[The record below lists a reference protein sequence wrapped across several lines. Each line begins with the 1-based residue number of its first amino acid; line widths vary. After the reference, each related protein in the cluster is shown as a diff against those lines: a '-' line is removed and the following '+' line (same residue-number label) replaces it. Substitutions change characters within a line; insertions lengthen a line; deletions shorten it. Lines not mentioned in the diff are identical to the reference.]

1 MTRKDLDKIICSYFD
16 LLIENKS
23 LEQSIGNG
31 KKIEPKDIAQLL
43 ISSVAKNTEESSN
56 ILVYIGAFKTSD
68 SDNELLDRYYCF
80 VDLETCKERY
90 IPSLEYGEFCRC
102 NSVILLDNY
111 YEIYGVEYILG
122 KGKNEPIL
130 GIEGFN
136 IIRNIFLSNLSF
148 YLLNPHNDNINVEDF
163 SKHYN
168 DVVNSYKKDGKLT
181 LEISSF
187 TRR

>member
-1 MTRKDLDKIICSYFD
+1 MTRKDLISIISSYQR
-16 LLIENKS
+16 LIEEKED
-23 LEQSIGNG
+23 LEKFFDG
-31 KKIEPKDIAQLL
+31 KKINNLEIAKKV

-56 ILVYIGAFKTSD
+56 IWVYIGAFKTSD

-111 YEIYGVEYILG
+111 YEIYGVEYILR
-122 KGKNEPIL
+122 KGKNAPIL

-136 IIRNIFLSNLSF
+136 ILRNIFLSNLSF
-148 YLLNPHNDNINVEDF
+148 YLLNPNNDNINVEDF

>member
-1 MTRKDLDKIICSYFD
+1 MTRNDLFRIVYSYNGVMEGKEY
-16 LLIENKS
+16 LEKS
-23 LEQSIGNG
+23 VDDE
-31 KKIEPKDIAQLL
+31 KKIKNLDIAKQ
-43 ISSVAKNTEESSN
+43 IVSSVAKNTGESSN
-56 ILVYIGAFKTSD
+56 IWVYIGALKTSD
-68 SDNELLDRYYCF
+68 SNDKLLDRYYCF
-80 VDLETCKERY
+80 IDLETCKEKY
-90 IPSLEYGEFCRC
+90 ISSLEYGEFCRC

-136 IIRNIFLSNLSF
+136 ILRNIFLSNLSF
-148 YLLNPHNDNINVEDF
+148 YLLNPNNDNINVEDF

-187 TRR
+187 TKR